1 MSERKT
7 TTKQPQ
13 KQQQGAGEKGQQEQE
28 QEQQK
33 QEQEEQEGQEEQKNQ
48 NEYEQKKTLLDVL
61 LRDEHLIAISKPHGL
76 LVHHSSIASDVTEV
90 CVQTLRD
97 QIGQKVSE

>member
-1 MSERKT
+1 MSKT

-13 KQQQGAGEKGQQEQE
+13 KQQQGAGQQEQ
-28 QEQQK
+28 Q
-33 QEQEEQEGQEEQKNQ
+33 QEEQEGQEEQKNQ
-48 NEYEQKKTLLDVL
+48 KNQKEFEQKKTLLDVL